1 MKFIILLEGMIMT
14 ITTSWTIN
22 SNNNNND
29 DDDVW
34 LLFLAIACHYYT
46 NIFGN
51 LKKKNIVQQ
60 QYKMLSELRKRAMN
74 TKYLH

>member
-51 LKKKNIVQQ
+51 LQKNIVQ
-60 QYKMLSELRKRAMN
+60 QYKMLSELRKKAMN